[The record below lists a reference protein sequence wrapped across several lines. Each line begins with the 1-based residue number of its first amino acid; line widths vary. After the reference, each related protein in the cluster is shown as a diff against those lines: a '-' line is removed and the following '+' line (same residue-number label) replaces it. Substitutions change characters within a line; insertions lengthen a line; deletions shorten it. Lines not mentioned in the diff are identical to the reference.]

1 MKIAVDDSFMTVH
14 FQIAHPR
21 HELSIFCEQSLMMI
35 IGHNQKRTDAH
46 AAMAQGADHFIN
58 ELAIARG
65 HVVNRYHQRIAGD
78 AGRRHHRQK
87 FHCRCGFHPAF
98 FCNDFRPRRR
108 FQQGKFEQMTRL
120 STGRSTYPM
129 LIFTISPNSALPS
142 GITDKRDCRT
152 SGICFSRGSFL
163 IWRRVTG

>member
-1 MKIAVDDSFMTVH
+1 MKIAVDDSFMTVD
-14 FQIAHPR
+14 FQIAQPR
-21 HELSIFCEQSLMMI
+21 HKLSIFCEQSLMMI
-35 IGHNQKRTDAH
+35 IGHNEKRTDAH
-46 AAMAQGADHFIN
+46 PAMAQGRDHLIN
-58 ELAIARG
+58 ELATRWG
-65 HVVNRYHQRIAGD
+65 NVVDRDHQKIAGN
-78 AGRRHHRQK
+78 AGRCHRWQK

-98 FCNDFRPRRR
+98 FCSNFRPRRR

-152 SGICFSRGSFL
+152 SGICLSRGSFL